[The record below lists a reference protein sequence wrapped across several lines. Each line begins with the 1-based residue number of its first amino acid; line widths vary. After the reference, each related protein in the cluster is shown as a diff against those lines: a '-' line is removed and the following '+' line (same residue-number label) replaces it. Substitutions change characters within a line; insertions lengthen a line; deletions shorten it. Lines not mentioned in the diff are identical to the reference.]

1 MINRHADYLKSG
13 DTLRAS
19 VMAELL
25 EKLGIPVNSFVA
37 QKKNGGDA

>member
-19 VMAELL
+19 LMAELL
-25 EKLGIPVNSFVA
+25 EKLDIPVNEAIKRLNKS
-37 QKKNGGDA
+37 GDA